1 MKFNMRTARWL
12 GLGLGLTLGFWPP
25 VMASPQAED
34 SAATGSLSGRDGAA
48 GGDRVRITGNSEV
61 SAGEKVGD
69 FVVVFGNATLHGEVT
84 GDMVVVFGNAT
95 VDGTVQGDCVNVM
108 GSMRLGP
115 NADVH
120 GQCVAIGGKLN
131 RDPGAKLA
139 REPVEVGFGGL
150 MPQVEGL
157 GRWVREGLLLGRP
170 LPPTVGFVW
179 WIVGLHFLVYLI
191 ITLLLPKPVD
201 ACVKVL
207 ETRTLTAFMVGLLG
221 MILLA
226 PVMFILV
233 VSGIGLLIVPFVA
246 LALTAAKLIGRTAC
260 FHYIGGQLLHR
271 ANPESAPTPLV
282 AFLVGWVLVTLLY
295 MVPILGF
302 VVLGVLTPFSLGA
315 ALLAVFHSRRNGQDK
330 PAPSLPL
337 PTPAPLAPLP
347 TLPAAPTLP
356 PAAVPLAAAPLVA
369 ETPPP
374 AAPVVAP
381 MAVFAEPATA
391 PGSTAS
397 APPSV
402 AGPVPPLPG
411 PAPQPGPVPP
421 FVPTAAARGG
431 IDFTRLPRA
440 GFWLRFAAVL
450 LDLILVGIVTDFI
463 VPHLPVFRYVHRDF
477 SLSIDNPVGL
487 LIWLGYHVGM
497 WVWRG
502 TTIGGIVCNLKVVR
516 LDGRPMDVGV
526 ALVRGLG
533 SIFSFLAL
541 GIGFF
546 WAGWSSERQSW
557 HDKIAGT
564 TIVKVPKGIP
574 LI

>member
-1 MKFNMRTARWL
+1 
-12 GLGLGLTLGFWPP
+12 
-25 VMASPQAED
+25 
-34 SAATGSLSGRDGAA
+34 
-48 GGDRVRITGNSEV
+48 
-61 SAGEKVGD
+61 
-69 FVVVFGNATLHGEVT
+69 
-84 GDMVVVFGNAT
+84 
-95 VDGTVQGDCVNVM
+95 
-108 GSMRLGP
+108 
-115 NADVH
+115 
-120 GQCVAIGGKLN
+120 
-131 RDPGAKLA
+131 
-139 REPVEVGFGGL
+139 
-150 MPQVEGL
+150 
-157 GRWVREGLLLGRP
+157 
-170 LPPTVGFVW
+170 
-179 WIVGLHFLVYLI
+179 
-191 ITLLLPKPVD
+191 
-201 ACVKVL
+201 
-207 ETRTLTAFMVGLLG
+207 
-221 MILLA
+221 
-226 PVMFILV
+226 
-233 VSGIGLLIVPFVA
+233 
-246 LALTAAKLIGRTAC
+246 
-260 FHYIGGQLLHR
+260 
-271 ANPESAPTPLV
+271 
-282 AFLVGWVLVTLLY
+282 
-295 MVPILGF
+295 
-302 VVLGVLTPFSLGA
+302 
-315 ALLAVFHSRRNGQDK
+315 
-330 PAPSLPL
+330 
-337 PTPAPLAPLP
+337 
-347 TLPAAPTLP
+347 
-356 PAAVPLAAAPLVA
+356 
-369 ETPPP
+369 
-374 AAPVVAP
+374 

-391 PGSTAS
+391 PGFTAS